1 MKSNFND
8 LFIKK
13 KSLKIDIFNSAF
25 LIFTRE

>member
-8 LFIKK
+8 LFIK